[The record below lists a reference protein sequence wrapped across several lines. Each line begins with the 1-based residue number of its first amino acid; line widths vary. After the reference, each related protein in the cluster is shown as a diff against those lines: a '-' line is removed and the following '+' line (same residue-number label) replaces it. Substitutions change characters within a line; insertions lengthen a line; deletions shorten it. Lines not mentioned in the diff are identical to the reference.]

1 MRLND
6 IEGQEYCIEATVRS
20 QTQKTIQ
27 AKTDSSGA
35 IRNTP
40 LQKTLK
46 FKVKARVMLTFNIDV
61 CDSLTNGTF
70 GEVVG
75 VELGKFGEVN
85 KVIVNFDD
93 EDCGRDRR
101 KRNTYLQK
109 KFGSRATP
117 IEKIEFQYSL
127 SKKATSVSATATA
140 LQFPLRLAFAAT
152 AHKIQGATVKK
163 PSALVIDLRSVKEAA
178 QAHVMLSRIQ
188 ALSQLYII
196 ESVPEHK
203 IYSSPQALDELRR
216 LSNIAMNNKQLNRGI
231 VSCNIRSLAK
241 HYGDI
246 KRYPNIEH
254 SDILCL
260 QETWLDPAKVYCFDI
275 KGMQVE
281 INSQGRG
288 KGIATFYNEKFNH
301 KESVTHA
308 QYQMTMIS
316 SIDLDII
323 NIYRS
328 LGAPSNQLMT
338 DIRRL
343 LNLAKSTIIV
353 GDLNIC
359 AVKEKFHTIIRYL
372 TRLGFQQKVSF
383 PTHDGG
389 GHLDHVY
396 IYEPPESDRRQQYKV
411 LQQSVYF
418 TDHDILFICMV
429 SLNISIDIVIAKLSL
444 NSSFS

>member
-1 MRLND
+1 
-6 IEGQEYCIEATVRS
+6 
-20 QTQKTIQ
+20 
-27 AKTDSSGA
+27 
-35 IRNTP
+35 
-40 LQKTLK
+40 
-46 FKVKARVMLTFNIDV
+46 
-61 CDSLTNGTF
+61 
-70 GEVVG
+70 
-75 VELGKFGEVN
+75 
-85 KVIVNFDD
+85 
-93 EDCGRDRR
+93 
-101 KRNTYLQK
+101 
-109 KFGSRATP
+109 
-117 IEKIEFQYSL
+117 
-127 SKKATSVSATATA
+127 
-140 LQFPLRLAFAAT
+140 
-152 AHKIQGATVKK
+152 
-163 PSALVIDLRSVKEAA
+163 
-178 QAHVMLSRIQ
+178 
-188 ALSQLYII
+188 
-196 ESVPEHK
+196 
-203 IYSSPQALDELRR
+203 
-216 LSNIAMNNKQLNRGI
+216 MNHKQLNRGI

-241 HYGDI
+241 HYEDI
-246 KRYPNIEH
+246 KRYPDIVQ

-359 AVKEKFHTIIRYL
+359 AVKEKFHTIIRCL

-396 IYEPPESDRRQQYKV
+396 IYEPAESDRRQQYKV

-418 TDHDILFICMV
+418 TDHDVLFMCTV
-429 SLNISIDIVIAKLSL
+429 SLNISIEIVIIIFHFFRNLQKGLPQMLQDILNESTIYSL
-444 NSSFS
+444 